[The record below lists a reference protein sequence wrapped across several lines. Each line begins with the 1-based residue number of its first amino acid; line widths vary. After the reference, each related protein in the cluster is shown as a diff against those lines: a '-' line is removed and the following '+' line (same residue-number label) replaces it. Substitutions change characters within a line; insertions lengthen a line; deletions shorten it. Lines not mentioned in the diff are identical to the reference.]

1 MVDVLSGLQKI
12 SLFVSVQAFST
23 YVGYMNLVA
32 RISLKWTC
40 FQAISCFRLFQPEF
54 YACQFWPSRITNN
67 IYI

>member
-32 RISLKWTC
+32 RISLK
-40 FQAISCFRLFQPEF
+40 
-54 YACQFWPSRITNN
+54 
-67 IYI
+67 